1 VGPTLTDFHPERVR
15 RDPYAAYAR
24 LREGEPVS
32 FSESL
37 DAFVLARYRDAV
49 SVLQDRRW
57 GNDHRHRTG
66 HEEWAS
72 EREREIGL
80 PDPAGRVLLFMDAPD
95 HTRLRNL
102 ARKAFTPAMVS
113 RLSARVEELVDE
125 LLARG
130 EERGEIELMS
140 DFAYPLP
147 VTVIAEM
154 LGVPTEDVPLFREGS
169 RNLIGLLDL
178 DPPVEKLRAAAEALF
193 QFAVYLVGLL
203 ERRRSEPRHDLIT
216 ALLAAEESGDVLEHE
231 ELISLCILLFVAGH
245 ETTMNLIGNGMWA
258 LLGNRDQLERLRAD
272 PSLGRSAVEELLRYD
287 SPVQLTV
294 RTALEDL
301 DVGGVTVPKG
311 QQVVVLLGSANRD
324 PDAFAEPDVLDLAR
338 ADNHHL
344 SFGHGSHFCL
354 GASLARL
361 EGRIAFTALARR
373 FSRIEPQ
380 IDEPEWRDTTTLRGL
395 KELPL
400 ALSPY

>member
-1 VGPTLTDFHPERVR
+1 
-15 RDPYAAYAR
+15 
-24 LREGEPVS
+24 LREGQPVS
-32 FSESL
+32 YSERL
-37 DAFVLARYRDAV
+37 DAYIVARYRDAI

-57 GNDHRHRTG
+57 GNDHRLRNG
-66 HEEWAS
+66 HEEWA
-72 EREREIGL
+72 REREEAIGL
-80 PDPAGRVLLFMDAPD
+80 PDPAGRVLLFMDPPD

-102 ARKAFTPAMVS
+102 ARKAFTPAMVA
-113 RLSARVEELVDE
+113 RLSARVEELVDD
-125 LLARG
+125 LLAHA

-140 DFAYPLP
+140 EFAYPLP

-154 LGVPTEDVPLFREGS
+154 LGVPTQDIPLFREGS

-178 DPPVEKLRAAAEALF
+178 DPSVEKLRAAAEALF

-203 ERRRSEPRHDLIT
+203 ERRRTEPADDLIT
-216 ALLAAEESGDVLEHE
+216 ALIAAEESGDVMEHE
-231 ELISLCILLFVAGH
+231 ELVSLCILLFVAGH

-258 LLGNRDQLERLRAD
+258 LLANPDQLDRLRAD
-272 PSLGRSAVEELLRYD
+272 PSLGRTAVEELLRYD

-301 DVGGVTVPKG
+301 DIAGVTIPRG
-311 QQVVVLLGSANRD
+311 EQVVVLLGSANRD
-324 PDAFAEPDVLDLAR
+324 PDAFTDPELLDLAR
-338 ADNHHL
+338 GDNHHF

-373 FSRIEPQ
+373 FERIETQ
-380 IDEPEWRDTTTLRGL
+380 ITSPEWRDTTTLRGL

-400 ALSPY
+400 KLI